1 MTAIGSRAVAA
12 QSPATR
18 GFFIDGSETK
28 PASHEQIDIHNPAT
42 GEVIARIAH
51 GTAQDVDR
59 AIQSARRAFES
70 KEWGGMDVRSRARL
84 VNRLADAL
92 EERLP
97 DLFRLETTN
106 NGRPVNETRA
116 QISRLPDFFRYNA
129 GLALARRDAVVPVE
143 GPYLAYTQRTPIG
156 VVGNSTP
163 FNHPLM
169 ILCKSL
175 APVLASGC
183 TTVVKPS
190 EYTPLTTLDLARIF
204 VEAGLPPGVFNV
216 VTGLGPTTGKALA
229 EHPGLNKFVLT
240 GGTDAGRI
248 VGGLAGVNLARQTL
262 ELGGKTP
269 VLVFDDYDLEQAVNY
284 AAFGAFVGA
293 GQTCICAS
301 RHLVQRSIYAEFVE
315 RLAAKARTLRIGDP
329 ADPMTQLGPVISE
342 KQRRRV
348 LSYVEA
354 GLSEG
359 AKLAA
364 GGRIPGAAT
373 LGNPR
378 LAGGFFVEPT
388 VFADVTPR
396 MRIAREEVFGPFTV
410 VLPFEDEAEAI
421 RIAND
426 SPYGLAAAIRTREV
440 ARAHRVAAALRCGIV
455 WVNDH
460 HRLDPALPW
469 GGVKESGVG
478 REFGTES
485 FDEHF
490 DVKTV
495 MVNTDGRP
503 FDWYRETAGQKRLN

>member
-1 MTAIGSRAVAA
+1 MSTAETLSRAAVA
-12 QSPATR
+12 THR
-18 GFFIDGSETK
+18 LFIDGRDTPASSSET
-28 PASHEQIDIHNPAT
+28 IDVFNPAT
-42 GEVIARIAH
+42 GEVIARTAH
-51 GTAQDVDR
+51 AAAPDVDGAVR
-59 AIQSARRAFES
+59 IARKAFES
-70 KEWGGMDVRSRARL
+70 KEWGGLDVRARARL
-84 VNRLADAL
+84 VNKLADAL
-92 EERLP
+92 EAHLP
-97 DLFRLETTN
+97 ELFRLETLN
-106 NGRPVNETRA
+106 NGRPLNETRA

-163 FNHPLM
+163 FNHPMM

-183 TTVVKPS
+183 TIVVKPS
-190 EYTPLTTLDLARIF
+190 EYTPLTTLRLAHIF
-204 VEAGLPPGVFNV
+204 SEAGLPPGVFNV

-229 EHPGLNKFVLT
+229 EHRGLAKFVLT

-248 VGGLAGVNLARQTL
+248 VGGLAGRNFARQTL

-269 VLVFDDYDLEQAVNY
+269 VLVFDDYDIEQAVNY

-301 RHLVQRSIYAEFVE
+301 RHLVQRRIYGEFVE
-315 RLAAKARTLRIGDP
+315 RLAAKAKSLRIGDP
-329 ADPMTQLGPVISE
+329 ADPATQLGPVISE
-342 KQRRRV
+342 RQRKRV
-348 LSYVEA
+348 LGYVEA
-354 GLSEG
+354 GLAEG
-359 AKLAA
+359 AKLIA
-364 GGRIPGAAT
+364 GGRIPQ
-373 LGNPR
+373 LGDKR

-388 VFADVTPR
+388 LFADVKPS

-410 VLPFEDEAEAI
+410 VLPFDDEAEAI

-426 SPYGLAAAIRTREV
+426 SPFGLAAAIRTRDV
-440 ARAHRVAAALRCGIV
+440 ARAHRVASAMHCGIV
-455 WVNDH
+455 WINDH

-469 GGVKESGVG
+469 GGVKESGIG

-503 FDWYRETAGQKRLN
+503 FDWYRDTGAQKRLN